1 MAICSLTEEEIVTFL
16 VDGAKAEGEIS
27 PRCVVMT
34 RQQSKNS
41 IARTVRFALI
51 VTSNNTALIDAL
63 IHKCLEKD
71 EELYF
76 VGSEVNLQTDL
87 EIDYVYFEAK
97 VYAKKKV

>member
-1 MAICSLTEEEIVTFL
+1 MAICSLTEEEIVKFL
-16 VDGAKAEGEIS
+16 VDSAKAEGEVS

-76 VGSEVNLQTDL
+76 VGSEVNLQSDL

-97 VYAKKKV
+97 IYAKKKV

>member
-1 MAICSLTEEEIVTFL
+1 MVICSLTEDEIVTFL
-16 VDGAKAEGEIS
+16 VDSAKAEDEVS

-41 IARTVRFALI
+41 IVRTVRFALV

-63 IHKCLEKD
+63 IFGCLEKD

-76 VGSEVNLQTDL
+76 VGSEVNLQSDL
-87 EIDYVYFEAK
+87 EIDYLYFEAK
-97 VYAKKKV
+97 VYATKKV

>member
-1 MAICSLTEEEIVTFL
+1 MAICSLTEEEIVKFL
-16 VDGAKAEGEIS
+16 VDSAKADGEKA

-41 IARTVRFALI
+41 IARTVRFALV

-63 IHKCLEKD
+63 IHKCLETG

-76 VGSEVNLQTDL
+76 VGSEVNLQSDL

-97 VYAKKKV
+97 ISATKKA